1 MKLITETTFNDIE
14 IQEEVISEEGKPDK
28 KNYYIKGIYLQADAK
43 NRNGRIYEKT
53 KVLEP
58 VVENYLNNYVKTGRA
73 LGECGHPP
81 TPQINLERV
90 SHRTIDLA
98 WNGNDVYGNS
108 LVLDT
113 PLGNVVKGLLEGGS
127 KLGVSSRGVGT
138 LERRTDKDAFYVK
151 DDFDLKAIDVVSD
164 PSASKAFVEGI
175 LEGVEWIY
183 QNETLIPLIEKTKKA
198 ANRVYRPKISEE
210 ERTNLRLRIFEDFL
224 NKVAK
229 SL

>member
-14 IQEEVISEEGKPDK
+14 ICEEVISEEGKPDQ
-28 KNYYIKGIYLQADAK
+28 KNYYIKGIYLQANVK
-43 NRNGRIYEKT
+43 NRNGRIYES

-58 VVENYLNNYVKTGRA
+58 VVEKYMKDFVKTGRA

-98 WNGNDVYGNS
+98 WNGSDVYGNS

-113 PLGNVVKGLLEGGS
+113 PLGNVVKGLLAGGS

-138 LERRTDKDAFYVK
+138 LERSKDAFYVK
-151 DDFDLKAIDVVSD
+151 EDFDLKAVDVVSD

-183 QNETLIPLIEKTKKA
+183 QNERLIPFIEETKKKA
-198 ANRVYRPKISEE
+198 EKKIYKPRGLSTEDK
-210 ERTNLRLRIFEDFL
+210 TQLQLKLFESYLD
-224 NKVAK
+224 KVSK
-229 SL
+229 SI